1 MELALSEH
9 NKIREKHLNTISL
22 KLTED
27 LTTGAKKYAEEL
39 SLVSVSFSI
48 LLLCIAWNFDIITFI
63 IQASIHSY
71 DS

>member
-39 SLVSVSFSI
+39 RLVSVSFGI
-48 LLLCIAWNFDIITFI
+48 LYTVYSLDLRYYNFYNI
-63 IQASIHSY
+63 SY
-71 DS
+71 QS